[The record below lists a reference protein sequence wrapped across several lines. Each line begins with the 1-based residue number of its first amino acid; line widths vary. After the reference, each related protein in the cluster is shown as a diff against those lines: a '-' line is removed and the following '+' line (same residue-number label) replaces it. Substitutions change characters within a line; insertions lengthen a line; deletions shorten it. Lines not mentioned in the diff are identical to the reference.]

1 MYTQIIIKKKSQAS
15 QQIKRKAKYNELSNN
30 LNINIRKKPID
41 LSIKNKNIA
50 FCSNL
55 PFVTLLSPSSYVGTE
70 LTNSFFSDLENEY
83 KLFVT
88 KSKQIPKMFHFSR
101 LLKKI
106 KEDQL
111 KKIKVDQLKKIKED
125 QLKNTMKEY
134 KNELK
139 DFKNILNKIK
149 ELELLGE
156 QEKNKTKNE
165 TKKELSVL
173 DDEISNALEK
183 LNVDLTT
190 LQLRCKFLWKTIW
203 F

>member
-1 MYTQIIIKKKSQAS
+1 MRSIFVYPNHYKKKCQAS
-15 QQIKRKAKYNELSNN
+15 QQIKSKAKYNELYNN
-30 LNINIRKKPID
+30 LNINIGKKPID
-41 LSIKNKNIA
+41 LSIKNKKIT

-106 KEDQL
+106 KEN
-111 KKIKVDQLKKIKED
+111 

-156 QEKNKTKNE
+156 QKINKIKNE

-183 LNVDLTT
+183 LNVN
-190 LQLRCKFLWKTIW
+190 
-203 F
+203 